1 MSRSFKKQAI
11 FALVEAILSN
21 STETNENPELITSEM
36 GALVR
41 DQGKHV
47 ALGAADL
54 RRRFGQ
60 LSELSNCAEYVLPKY
75 RRRLR

>member
-1 MSRSFKKQAI
+1 MSRTFKKQAI
-11 FALVEAILSN
+11 FNLVEILLSN
-21 STETNENPELITSEM
+21 ATTVNEDPDLITSEM

-41 DQGKHV
+41 DKGKHV

-54 RRRFGQ
+54 RRRLGQ
-60 LSELSNCAEYVLPKY
+60 FSELSNCSEYVLPKY